1 LRRNKMS
8 SDEIEML
15 IDLLDFD
22 TVPDEYKRLIERIM
36 IKSIFDYNDCVSLIL
51 NSIILGIIL
60 RKEK

>member
-1 LRRNKMS
+1 MS
-8 SDEIEML
+8 ADEIEML

>member
-1 LRRNKMS
+1 MRNKMS

>member
-1 LRRNKMS
+1 MS

>member
-1 LRRNKMS
+1 MS
-8 SDEIEML
+8 SDEIEKL

-22 TVPDEYKRLIERIM
+22 TVPEEYKRLIERIM
-36 IKSIFDYNDCVSLIL
+36 IKSIFDYKDCVSLIL